1 MSLQVPALTR
11 RHATTNLQTNPGSAE
26 GDRLRR
32 QVLTA
37 YANLPFK
44 GMPLVVGNR
53 TFAADMWRCSLE
65 DELDLLAEDGLCA
78 LQRFDLEA
86 WLMAKV
92 DNEGTD
98 VQKDELRKLRA
109 NLDEAEA
116 IARSPY
122 EIVDDGYGGLP
133 SDISSVVHQPLTE
146 IEVYRDISGIVME
159 PENGDDDDDDDGEA
173 RIMDFPATDP
183 HVL

>member
-1 MSLQVPALTR
+1 MSLAPPALSR
-11 RHATTNLQTNPGSAE
+11 RHATTALQTSPGPE

-44 GMPLVVGNR
+44 GMPLIVGNC

-92 DNEGTD
+92 DQEGTD
-98 VQKDELRKLRA
+98 AQKDELRKLRA

-173 RIMDFPATDP
+173 RVMDFPSADD